1 MTEFANKWAAETW
14 AMVLDS
20 SPWLFGGFLLAGVVY
35 VMIPVAVVTRHLG
48 RSGFAGVVKAALF
61 GIPLPLCSCSVIP
74 VAASIRKQGASRGA
88 FTSFLISTPETG
100 VDSFAISYALLGPFL
115 AIARPV
121 AAFVTAIVA
130 GMLVGADDADNKDS
144 QLAAPHDCCSATSSD
159 SAKTVPGKFVTAIR
173 YGLVDMIVDLAPW
186 LVIGFALAG
195 LASALIP
202 AGFFEE
208 HVGTGLPAMLLMLVV
223 GLPMYVCATSST
235 PIAAALI
242 ARGLSPG
249 AALVFLLAG
258 PATNLA
264 TMVVVS
270 RDLGRRGL
278 AIYLI
283 TIAVV
288 AVISGI
294 AVDALFPALPVSL
307 ATIPCCQ
314 EGAPP
319 AYSGIFAWGMT
330 LLVANGLRIRTTR
343 WLRTRSSDQSCTGG
357 QSYFFPSRRRSSS
370 RLATSSGTSRA
381 RRSAS

>member
-1 MTEFANKWAAETW
+1 MESKTSTAVCSAA
-14 AMVLDS
+14 
-20 SPWLFGGFLLAGVVY
+20 GG
-35 VMIPVAVVTRHLG
+35 
-48 RSGFAGVVKAALF
+48 
-61 GIPLPLCSCSVIP
+61 
-74 VAASIRKQGASRGA
+74 
-88 FTSFLISTPETG
+88 
-100 VDSFAISYALLGPFL
+100 

-130 GMLVGADDADNKDS
+130 GLLVGADPVDNSDAREDAS
-144 QLAAPHDCCSATSSD
+144 HGCCCSGDA
-159 SAKTVPGKFVTAIR
+159 AKPPSNKFITAIR

-208 HVGTGLPAMLLMLVV
+208 HIGHGLTSMLLMLVV

-278 AIYLI
+278 VIYLI

-288 AVISGI
+288 AVIAGI
-294 AVDALFPALPVSL
+294 AVDAVLPVLPVSL
-307 ATIPCCQ
+307 ASIPCCQ
-314 EGAPP
+314 DGDAPVY
-319 AYSGIFAWGMT
+319 AEMFAWAMT
-330 LLVANGLRIRTTR
+330 LLVANGLRIRIMR
-343 WLRTRSSDQSCTGG
+343 KLRSPKPKLS
-357 QSYFFPSRRRSSS
+357 
-370 RLATSSGTSRA
+370 
-381 RRSAS
+381 